1 MTEPSTTTRDLV
13 RAAWTDLLGVSEI
26 NDDDDFFAL
35 GGHSLL
41 LVELA
46 ARLRTPVGRDVPAH
60 LLLDDPTVVGMADVL
75 DGFRTSSAVE
85 RRATPGASGPRTVP
99 TTVWQAH
106 ALNIWAERSDGTS
119 SARSGP
125 SAVPAAWAF
134 TLERNGTVDVPK
146 LESALRSLIDGHAAL
161 RTFFPSGATLMA
173 RCAAPSDVAV
183 PLRVFHAAEANTED
197 VLHDVTRPF
206 DPASPPLLRA
216 AVLRRDAGWLLG
228 VAASDLVFDALSVPA
243 LLRGLERS
251 DTDGATSDST
261 ALAKRERT
269 WVASPEGREAV
280 RRSAQRW
287 RTGAPQISSAGS
299 GEHPHRHEHRLSS
312 AAVRRNLDLC
322 RAVRVSPHTTV
333 VAATLL
339 ALREVTRRA
348 DPAVL
353 VQVSRRDDP
362 DLQPAIGPYE
372 NLAVLQLHPDGA
384 SDLQSVAA
392 LVRDAQ
398 LEAEAPFETV
408 REHAGAFAPPV
419 VRFLGMPRAAG
430 FEWRETGRQRVP
442 DGIQVDW
449 IAEPSGGAVLRLDC
463 PGEWTMMAGEVM
475 GALINRLDSTAVTVR

>member
-1 MTEPSTTTRDLV
+1 MTDEQPTTGEPSTTSRDLV
-13 RAAWTDLLGVSEI
+13 RAAWTDLLGISEI
-26 NDDDDFFAL
+26 DDDDDFFAL
-35 GGHSLL
+35 GGHSLR

-46 ARLRTPVGRDVPAH
+46 ERLRAPVGRDVPAH

-75 DGFRTSSAVE
+75 DGFGTGSPVPIAL
-85 RRATPGASGPRTVP
+85 GPRTVP

-106 ALNIWAERSDGTS
+106 ALTL
-119 SARSGP
+119 ARSGP

-134 TLERNGTVDVPK
+134 TTERTGAFDVAK
-146 LESALRSLIDGHAAL
+146 LESALRSLIDRHAAL

-173 RCAAPSDVAV
+173 RCAAPSDVPV
-183 PLRVFHAAEANTED
+183 PLRVLYAAEANTAD

-206 DPASPPLLRA
+206 DPAAPPLLRA
-216 AVLRRDAGWLLG
+216 AVLQRDDGWLLG

-243 LLRGLERS
+243 LLRGLERA

-261 ALAKRERT
+261 ALAKLERT
-269 WVASPEGREAV
+269 WVSSPDGREAV
-280 RRSAQRW
+280 RCSAQRW
-287 RTGAPQISSAGS
+287 RAGAPRIPSAGVS
-299 GEHPHRHEHRLSS
+299 ERTHRRERRLTP
-312 AAVRRNLDLC
+312 AAVRGNLDLC
-322 RAVRVSPHTTV
+322 RAVRVSPYTTV

-339 ALREVTRRA
+339 ALREVTQRA

-372 NLAVLQLHPDGA
+372 NLAVLEVHLDGE
-384 SDLQSVAA
+384 SELQRVAA

-408 REHAGAFAPPV
+408 REHAGALAPPV

-430 FEWRETGRQRVP
+430 FEWRKTGRPRVR
-442 DGIQVDW
+442 DGIHVSW
-449 IAEPSGGAVLRLDC
+449 IAEPSGGALLRLDYA
-463 PGEWTMMAGEVM
+463 GEWSSMAGEMV
-475 GALINRLDSTAVTVR
+475 GALINRLEPTAVVAR